1 MDAGPRA
8 FVSRTFAPFEEAAH
22 GRRESG
28 AVVRVARSL
37 HHLGLRR
44 IGVDGRG
51 DLPEAESAHHSER
64 KLGDHLPR
72 MGGDQR
78 GAEGAVAPAPKV
90 EVFLPVAEWETVPAI
105 VEVGCLEEELRRE
118 DNAAVPQA
126 VAEPEIHVAKAES
139 LDLIP
144 ALGPVRQ
151 ALGRERAEEGETVPD
166 AVLQVVREVRVG
178 ELLESL
184 AAIAARA
191 ERRVVAEEVEGQ
203 PLIRGAGV
211 RRPHTRAGARGGD
224 PHTK

>member
-1 MDAGPRA
+1 MVAAIFPRPSPPTMA
-8 FVSRTFAPFEEAAH
+8 SVS
-22 GRRESG
+22 S
-28 AVVRVARSL
+28 
-37 HHLGLRR
+37 
-44 IGVDGRG
+44 
-51 DLPEAESAHHSER
+51 
-64 KLGDHLPR
+64 GDHLPR

>member
-1 MDAGPRA
+1 
-8 FVSRTFAPFEEAAH
+8 
-22 GRRESG
+22 
-28 AVVRVARSL
+28 
-37 HHLGLRR
+37 
-44 IGVDGRG
+44 
-51 DLPEAESAHHSER
+51 
-64 KLGDHLPR
+64 

-166 AVLQVVREVRVG
+166 AVLPG
-178 ELLESL
+178 S
-184 AAIAARA
+184 
-191 ERRVVAEEVEGQ
+191 
-203 PLIRGAGV
+203 
-211 RRPHTRAGARGGD
+211 T
-224 PHTK
+224 